1 MEETCIQEGLGC
13 IQNRQAPVAS
23 SYVHKNLSPLKG
35 KHIFAHGK
43 LYFMVSVETSDNEFL
58 KKVNF

>member
-1 MEETCIQEGLGC
+1 MEETCIIEGLGC

-35 KHIFAHGK
+35 EHIFAHGK
-43 LYFMVSVETSDNEFL
+43 LYFMVSVETSDNEIL